1 MSTESLEPRITKIED
16 TMQSLEHTLGEVKSL
31 LTTMS
36 NLLEGTMGQDG
47 LIVKHN
53 DLSLRHFQLEREMN
67 ECFSNMERTLIEE
80 LSKSLPEL
88 ETHHEVHLF
97 LKLLRKRTVPS
108 AVIDQVAK
116 LLDHD
121 KFFVGRRAFW
131 YLDERELSPPQRKKV
146 DAFFEKHQ
154 DRL

>member
-67 ECFSNMERTLIEE
+67 ERFSNMERTLIEE
-80 LSKSLPEL
+80 LNKKADSGDFKAVESKVNRWGGVLSAAIFIIPLVL
-88 ETHHEVHLF
+88 EF
-97 LKLLRKRTVPS
+97 IR
-108 AVIDQVAK
+108 
-116 LLDHD
+116 
-121 KFFVGRRAFW
+121 
-131 YLDERELSPPQRKKV
+131 
-146 DAFFEKHQ
+146 
-154 DRL
+154 